1 MKRLLITMM
10 LLSSFALA
18 QAQNDLIINIDD
30 AQDSYEL
37 CVDHYDRIVAYPE
50 EGCNSFYWR
59 INGGSYNYDTP
70 LIIVI
75 ADYLS
80 QHPYGMS
87 FSYYGCDISYKR
99 VDFEFFHSVLPNDTT
114 MVVWKRQNETIQL
127 EIPVQA
133 LNYEWSTGWSGPA
146 ANSIDPTETGTY
158 TCSFSDYCGTAVWT
172 YIVRDNVE
180 LYRATTNLRSNL
192 NEVTWKTSEEQ
203 ADYISSVKIF
213 RNNQLIAT
221 APYADGIFTDNIG
234 SESTQWQYHLQAVDN
249 DGNDCPIP
257 SYWKRTI
264 HLDHVQGTQG
274 NEILQ
279 WTPYQQEGGN
289 ETVSGYGIYDVVGG
303 EPRLIITVGDF
314 TNVFAYNPA
323 DFDGYGTVAAVFSR
337 DGEDDLAF
345 SNLTGEVLDV
355 NEQNGESIAIYPNPA
370 TNGQINING
379 TGKLTISNTLGQTVK
394 EMNVNGMASIELTS
408 GIYFIQFG
416 NECRK
421 LIVQ

>member
-30 AQDSYEL
+30 AQDHYEL

-59 INGGSYNYDTP
+59 INGGSYNYDNP

-80 QHPYGMS
+80 QYPYGMS
-87 FSYYGCDISYKR
+87 FRYFGCDISYKC
-99 VDFEFFHSVLPNDTT
+99 VGFEFCHSVLPNDTT
-114 MVVWKRQNETIQL
+114 MVVWKRQNEAAHL
-127 EIPVQA
+127 EAPAIGFDQQ
-133 LNYEWSTGWSGPA
+133 WSTGEQA
-146 ANSIDPTETGTY
+146 MSIEATEDGTY
-158 TCSFSDYCGTAVWT
+158 TCTFADYCGTATWT
-172 YIVRDNVE
+172 YIVYSNVE
-180 LYRATTNLRSNL
+180 LYRASVNLRSNL
-192 NEVTWKTSEEQ
+192 NEVTWKTTDEQSE
-203 ADYISSVKIF
+203 YISDVKIY
-213 RNNQLIAT
+213 RNNQHVAT
-221 APYADGIFTDNIG
+221 VPYADGRFTDEIG
-234 SESTQWQYHLQAVDN
+234 SESTQWQYHLVAVDK

>member
-18 QAQNDLIINIDD
+18 QEQNDLIINIDD
-30 AQDSYEL
+30 AQDYYEL

-59 INGGSYNYDTP
+59 INGGSYNYDNP

-80 QHPYGMS
+80 QHPDGIY
-87 FSYYGCDISYKR
+87 FKYYGCDISYKN
-99 VDFEFFHSVLPNDTT
+99 VSFGFWHSVLPNDTT
-114 MVVWKRQNETIQL
+114 MVVWKRQNETVHL
-127 EIPVQA
+127 EAPAIGFDQQ
-133 LNYEWSTGWSGPA
+133 WSTGEQA
-146 ANSIDPTETGTY
+146 MSIEATEDGTY
-158 TCSFSDYCGTAVWT
+158 TCTFADYCGTATWT
-172 YIVRDNVE
+172 YIVYSNVE
-180 LYRATTNLRSNL
+180 LYRASVNLRSNL
-192 NEVTWKTSEEQ
+192 NEVTWKTTDEQSE
-203 ADYISSVKIF
+203 YISDVKIY
-213 RNNQLIAT
+213 RNNQYVAT
-221 APYADGIFTDNIG
+221 VPYADGRFTDEIG
-234 SESTQWQYHLQAVDN
+234 SESTQWQYHLVAVDK

-279 WTPYQQEGGN
+279 WIPYQQEGGN